1 MCVAS
6 PGKIIEIN
14 GDTAVVDYSGNK
26 TNAALGIVDAK
37 IGDWAQASLG
47 IRRSP
52 LGDTATVPTFGPSG
66 RQERLNCCAKNR
78 RIKVLSHFRMIS
90 SSYSPAKA
98 CFAR

>member
-37 IGDWAQASLG
+37 IGDW
-47 IRRSP
+47 
-52 LGDTATVPTFGPSG
+52 
-66 RQERLNCCAKNR
+66 
-78 RIKVLSHFRMIS
+78 VLVHAGLVIQVL
-90 SSYSPAKA
+90 P
-98 CFAR
+98 

>member
-37 IGDWAQASLG
+37 IGDCVLVHAGLVIQVLPDDEAQYMRELFND
-47 IRRSP
+47 
-52 LGDTATVPTFGPSG
+52 LE
-66 RQERLNCCAKNR
+66 Q
-78 RIKVLSHFRMIS
+78 LS
-90 SSYSPAKA
+90 K
-98 CFAR
+98 

>member
-37 IGDWAQASLG
+37 IGDWVPVHAGLVYKFSPMMRRNICASF
-47 IRRSP
+47 S
-52 LGDTATVPTFGPSG
+52 TT
-66 RQERLNCCAKNR
+66 LNN
-78 RIKVLSHFRMIS
+78 
-90 SSYSPAKA
+90 
-98 CFAR
+98 